1 MNTTHSTAPPA
12 SVHRMSCMSAF
23 GSILRSL
30 TTAAVITAII
40 DTNKGSHRHQTPN
53 GTATINA
60 AEAMTAPT
68 AKCWYLSLAMA
79 LSHPMSLL
87 ISLFIYLWYFESST
101 DKLLIRESLPDLGLL
116 GKIECLLLVGFEY
129 LALGQ
134 IAFVGHQILI
144 RFGPVGHFPQLFGIG
159 LRLRYRRVF
168 FPADPDAVRLF
179 GVDLPVML
187 RRVGRFRLLVED
199 HLFVSQRDQ
208 FVRPRVANKPF
219 VGSDCCRGVL
229 QTPVDQFCVVVHC
242 FRFI

>member
-1 MNTTHSTAPPA
+1 
-12 SVHRMSCMSAF
+12 MSCMSAF

-40 DTNKGSHRHQTPN
+40 DTIKGSHRHQAPN

-79 LSHPMSLL
+79 LSHPTSLL
-87 ISLFIYLWYFESST
+87 ISLFIYLRYFESST
-101 DKLLIRESLPDLGLL
+101 DKLLIIRESLPDLGLL

-129 LALGQ
+129 LALGNV
-134 IAFVGHQILI
+134 AFVGHQILV
-144 RFGPVGHFPQLFGIG
+144 RLGAVGGLSELFGIG

-229 QTPVDQFCVVVHC
+229 QTPVDHFCVVVHC